1 MIGFHDLPALNAALN
16 AVAATLL
23 VIGHASIRYGRV
35 SRHRACMTGALVAS
49 ALFLVSYVVYHS
61 EVGSVRFTEAGWPRL
76 LYFLVLA
83 THVPLAA
90 TVVPLALLTL
100 RRALRGEFE
109 RHVRIA
115 RWTYPIWL
123 YVSVTGVMVY
133 FMLYHLW
140 PSTEIR

>member
-23 VIGHASIRYGRV
+23 VTGHASIRRGLV
-35 SRHRACMTGALVAS
+35 SRHRACMTGALFVS
-49 ALFLVSYVVYHS
+49 ALFLVSYVVYHA
-61 EVGSVRFTEAGWPRL
+61 EVGSVRFTEEGWPRL
-76 LYFLVLA
+76 LYFSILA

-100 RRALRGEFE
+100 RRALRGEFD
-109 RHVRIA
+109 RHVRLA

-133 FMLYHLW
+133 LMLYHLW
-140 PSTEIR
+140 PSSEIG